1 MGDNRKKLKRYKGKN
16 VSPTS
21 GPIQMGQYATRK
33 IKDIAFG
40 NFNFEQDA
48 HNFQN
53 KEFLMAAIHEVETK
67 VIEQQVY
74 NTALAY
80 AYGASTDG
88 IVLRMINRHKRAL
101 DGWTLVYNT
110 IAGIIQT
117 GDLGLLVG
125 LMNRLPDYKHVL

>member
-21 GPIQMGQYATRK
+21 GPIQMGQYAIRK

-88 IVLRMINRHKRAL
+88 TAFWERKYIVITGAYRRA
-101 DGWTLVYNT
+101 WAECCIRRT
-110 IAGIIQT
+110 
-117 GDLGLLVG
+117 
-125 LMNRLPDYKHVL
+125 R